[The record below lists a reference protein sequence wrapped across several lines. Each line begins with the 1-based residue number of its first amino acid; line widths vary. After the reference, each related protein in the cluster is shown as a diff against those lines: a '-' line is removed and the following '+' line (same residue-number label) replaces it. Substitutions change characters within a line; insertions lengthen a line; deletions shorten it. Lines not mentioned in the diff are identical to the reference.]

1 MSPQPPERLPQAIGR
16 RLARLRDRAGLSQ
29 AEVAR
34 QAHVTNAYVSQV
46 EAGRRTPSVEVL
58 VRFASV
64 FDAEP
69 CELLGDDTT
78 AAA

>member
-1 MSPQPPERLPQAIGR
+1 MSPQPPETVPQAIGR

-34 QAHVTNAYVSQV
+34 QANVTNPYVNQIES
-46 EAGRRTPSVEVL
+46 GRRTPSVEVL
-58 VRFASV
+58 VRLADV
-64 FDAEP
+64 VGAKP
-69 CELLGDDTT
+69 CELLRDDIT